1 MNKHYVYL
9 VMSQDRLVVT
19 SHKIVN
25 TDYRSLFCA
34 EARSA
39 DDARHV
45 CNAFCIGYII
55 GNQGVTVVNFATEFS
70 LI

>member
-19 SHKIVN
+19 AHEIAN
-25 TDYRSLFCA
+25 TDYRSLFSA
-34 EARSA
+34 EARNPI
-39 DDARHV
+39 DARHV

-55 GNQGVTVVNFATEFS
+55 GNQGITVVNYETEFS
-70 LI
+70 LT